1 MKNDKFRTFANNFL
15 QVIIIYALTSLLAYV
30 LDGYKVHSENLLMLY
45 LLGVLIVIMQTK
57 SFISTVFAS
66 VLFVLTH
73 DFLFLEPRYKWVS
86 HSRSFAV
93 SATLFLL
100 VALIVNTLVVRLQ
113 KQIKTSKYNENLH
126 KKLYEASEGLL
137 SIHGIDHVV
146 KYADDA
152 LTKLTGC
159 EVEFAFDIDKSDTN
173 EARKWCFK
181 NSSKCGHGETEFSDA
196 NFKYIPI
203 RSNSKTIGVVS
214 VDCTEKELSHEAED
228 CLIALLSQVSIAFER
243 EELEDEK
250 RQEARSHER
259 EQLKAMVMKGISH
272 DMYPRISLIH
282 KNSKNMVENLNL
294 MAEEDVVKKL
304 KIIEQESDYLTQTV
318 DNLLDITK

>member
-1 MKNDKFRTFANNFL
+1 MNKNRIRTFAKNFL
-15 QVIIIYALTSLLAYV
+15 QVIVIYALTTLLAYV
-30 LDGYKVHSENLLMLY
+30 LDGYSIHSENLLTLY

-57 SFISTVFAS
+57 SFLSTVFAS
-66 VLFVLTH
+66 VLFILKH
-73 DFLFLEPRYKWVS
+73 DFLFLEPRYRWIT
-86 HSRSFAV
+86 HSRSFAL
-93 SATLFLL
+93 SASIFLL

-113 KQIKTSKYNENLH
+113 KQIETSKYNENLH

-137 SIHGIDHVV
+137 SVHGKDHVV
-146 KYADDA
+146 KYAD
-152 LTKLTGC
+152 
-159 EVEFAFDIDKSDTN
+159 

-196 NFKYIPI
+196 GYKYIPV
-203 RSNSKTIGVVS
+203 RSNSKTVGVVS
-214 VDCTEKELSHEAED
+214 IDCSKNELSREAEE

-272 DMYPRISLIH
+272 DMYPRISFIH
-282 KNSKNMVENLNL
+282 KSSKEMVEGLNL
-294 MAEEDVVKKL
+294 MTEEDVRKKL
-304 KIIEQESDYLTQTV
+304 IVIEQESDYLNQTV

>member
-1 MKNDKFRTFANNFL
+1 MNKNRIRTFAKNFL
-15 QVIIIYALTSLLAYV
+15 QVIVIYALTTLLAYV
-30 LDGYKVHSENLLMLY
+30 LDGYSIHSENLLTLY

-57 SFISTVFAS
+57 SFLSTVFAS
-66 VLFVLTH
+66 VLFILTH
-73 DFLFLEPRYKWVS
+73 DFLFLEPRYRWIT
-86 HSRSFAV
+86 HSRSFAL
-93 SATLFLL
+93 SASIFLL

-113 KQIKTSKYNENLH
+113 KQIETSKYNENLH

-137 SIHGIDHVV
+137 SVHGKDHVV
-146 KYADDA
+146 KYAD
-152 LTKLTGC
+152 
-159 EVEFAFDIDKSDTN
+159 

-196 NFKYIPI
+196 GYKYIPV
-203 RSNSKTIGVVS
+203 RSNSKTVGVVS
-214 VDCTEKELSHEAED
+214 IDCSKNELSREAEE

-272 DMYPRISLIH
+272 DMYPRISFIH
-282 KNSKNMVENLNL
+282 KSSKEMVEGLNL
-294 MAEEDVVKKL
+294 MTEEDVRKKL
-304 KIIEQESDYLTQTV
+304 IVIEQESDYLNQTV

>member
-1 MKNDKFRTFANNFL
+1 MNKNRIRTFAKNFL
-15 QVIIIYALTSLLAYV
+15 QVIVIYALTTLLAYV
-30 LDGYKVHSENLLMLY
+30 LDSYSIHSENLLTLY

-57 SFISTVFAS
+57 SFLSTVFAS
-66 VLFVLTH
+66 VLFILTH
-73 DFLFLEPRYKWVS
+73 DFLFLEPRYRWIT
-86 HSRSFAV
+86 HSRSFAL
-93 SATLFLL
+93 SASIFLL

-113 KQIKTSKYNENLH
+113 KQIETSKYNENLH

-137 SIHGIDHVV
+137 SVHGKDHVV
-146 KYADDA
+146 KYADEA

-159 EVEFAFDIDKSDTN
+159 EVDFDFNISKNDGN

-196 NFKYIPI
+196 GYKYIPV
-203 RSNSKTIGVVS
+203 RSNSKTVGVVS
-214 VDCTEKELSHEAED
+214 IDCSKNELSREAEE

-272 DMYPRISLIH
+272 DMYPRISFIH
-282 KNSKNMVENLNL
+282 KSSKEMVEGLNL
-294 MAEEDVVKKL
+294 MTEEDVRKKL
-304 KIIEQESDYLTQTV
+304 IVIEQESDYLTQTV